1 MYVEETMT
9 LTEELEQVK
18 EEINKYKS
26 QAITLQEQLES
37 IETDINN

>member
-9 LTEELEQVK
+9 LTEELEQIK

-26 QAITLQEQLES
+26 QAITLEQQLET